1 MISFCPVRDTRCLP
15 AITPKPPSL
24 RRRLCFVLPVVA
36 QERRLKDLVK
46 KHSEFIGFPIELY
59 VEKSKEKEV
68 TEAWQHKTRMR
79 PVLEP
84 CTILHTTQGLRGGR
98 GGEEGRERGCGRGRG
113 RGGAKRELLL
123 MGHSGLSRLWDC
135 LHCLHLMVDRK
146 GMILRF

>member
-1 MISFCPVRDTRCLP
+1 M
-15 AITPKPPSL
+15 
-24 RRRLCFVLPVVA
+24 
-36 QERRLKDLVK
+36 KDLVK

-84 CTILHTTQGLRGGR
+84 CAILHTTQGLRGGR

-113 RGGAKRELLL
+113 RGGAKRELFTYGSFWVVSAL
-123 MGHSGLSRLWDC
+123 GLFALFAFD
-135 LHCLHLMVDRK
+135 
-146 GMILRF
+146 G